1 MTLYDLDQVDFKYLL
16 KEAIDDGFVVDK
28 RELNS
33 YISTLKKI
41 FNLFKKNKNPIYKES
56 YEQILEISKN
66 IFLF

>member
-33 YISTLKKI
+33 YISTLKK
-41 FNLFKKNKNPIYKES
+41 
-56 YEQILEISKN
+56 N
-66 IFLF
+66 I